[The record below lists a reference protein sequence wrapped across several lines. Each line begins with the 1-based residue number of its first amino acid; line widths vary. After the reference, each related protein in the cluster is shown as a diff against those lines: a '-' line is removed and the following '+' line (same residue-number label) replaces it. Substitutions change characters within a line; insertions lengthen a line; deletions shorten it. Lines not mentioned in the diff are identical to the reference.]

1 MPSSSL
7 FTVPTSS
14 IRFPFS
20 STTNRSRFVSLV
32 RAKAGND
39 YYSTLNLSNNASLQ
53 EIKTSY
59 RKLARKVWFLLSF
72 FKMGYAI
79 FCLFWFVSVVIFMGR
94 VWFLG
99 NWNLCC
105 EVIEFMWN
113 LSLYLSFFN
122 N

>member
-105 EVIEFMWN
+105 EVIEFMWS